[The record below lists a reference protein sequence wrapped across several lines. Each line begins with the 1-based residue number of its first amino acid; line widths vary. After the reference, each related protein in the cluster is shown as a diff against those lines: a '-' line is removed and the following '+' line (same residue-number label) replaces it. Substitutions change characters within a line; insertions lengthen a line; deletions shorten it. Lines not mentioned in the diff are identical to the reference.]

1 MKNKEIIAKMLK
13 TMVDL
18 CEALEAFISEEE
30 SAPAKSASEKK
41 PRGRKPKAAKE
52 PEPSIDDFDDEIGG
66 GEDDNDDDD
75 FNFGEEEETGS
86 GLTLDDI
93 RSEFEVFIKKF
104 KDTKT
109 GRANAKKVLAKFKA
123 KSMDTLKEE
132 DYEAV
137 IKVLK
142 TKK

>member
-52 PEPSIDDFDDEIGG
+52 PEPSIDDFDDETGG
-66 GEDDNDDDD
+66 GEDDNEDD